1 MYLKAIRLKGFKS
14 FAKPVELV
22 FEPGVAVVIGP
33 NGSGK
38 SNLADAVMWVLGEQ
52 SPSSIR
58 GASMQD
64 MIFAGSDGRRA
75 SASAEVEL
83 TFDNSDGKL
92 SLPTPEVSVGRRVQ
106 RDGQGTYFIN
116 RAPCRLTDVIELM
129 AEIGLGTEMHSIV
142 SQGKVESL
150 LAAKPADRRALIEEA
165 AGLGRYKRR
174 RERSEMKL
182 REVARNL
189 EQARLG
195 EREAAAQL
203 APLRRQANAAEL
215 MRQVEDE
222 LAETRGR
229 LLAGELE
236 ALDGRLA
243 ERRRDLATA
252 LSQRTEV
259 QRRIDE
265 TIAARR
271 AEDAA
276 FARQIEEREQR
287 AQRLLRA
294 RYGHDRLESAVRLT
308 AQRVRLLE
316 EVERAA
322 RGEQERLLAELTRVP
337 VSEVASSW
345 AEEEERL
352 EAAVRAAER
361 SLQEAATAL
370 GAARQQ
376 ASARRAELA
385 RLQAERD
392 HDVGRAQR
400 LRERRDEAQRVL
412 AESLT
417 AVERATADLESA
429 RAAALAQSDEDGLTA
444 ELAAARAAAAEAE
457 QRWRAAQ
464 EEAAAAERRG
474 HALTAERATIEA
486 EIAHV
491 TASLRELDDVSEE
504 VLRVAAEFPGATSLV
519 RAVTCEPGY
528 EAALAAA
535 LAQLPGALAVAPQVD
550 HWSLLAALKSAGV
563 GLARL
568 LLPGRQRRVGVF
580 PGAVPLLDKVSV
592 EDELEPLLA
601 DVVVVDDV
609 RTVPDTFAGLA
620 VTRSGEYYRP
630 QVGQVGLA
638 AGVPAAVLLQQRTR
652 LRELEKRA
660 AELHADE
667 TREMARVEELGRE
680 AGVLEETFDE
690 LRARERAAR
699 GRADQAARDREAR
712 EARVRA
718 CEESLGRAQRTH
730 AGAARE
736 VAALEEEITALER
749 RSAEASDAL
758 AAARSAADEAAAA
771 ERAAAERHEDALAA
785 HTRARI
791 ELNERRAAVRREEEE
806 RARAVARAATAR
818 ARIDELSVRLRE
830 LPQILAACRDLADAL
845 EGMQVRAAALVERL
859 SVAANADG
867 EADDRAAAQKLA
879 EQEVE
884 LRQRLEALGEQRAA
898 AQVEIAHLE
907 ERRSELAARLEA
919 VAARLEISSFA
930 PPENEA
936 EAAALRSRVERLE
949 RRRASI
955 GPVNP
960 LAEAECAQL
969 EERVG
974 FLRAQVRDLEKSS
987 ADLAGLID
995 ELNGRIDAE
1004 FRETFAVVSQHFAT
1018 MCETLFP
1025 GGRGRLRIVEGD
1037 GPDDS
1042 GVEIEVKPPRKLG
1055 KKLGLLSGGERSMI
1069 AIAFLMALVLARP
1082 SPFYI
1087 LDEIEAALDDINIG
1101 RFVALVRNYR
1111 TRTQFLIITHQ
1122 KRTMEAADVLYGVT
1136 MGPDGTSQVV
1146 SARMAEAEIDAEQQ
1160 ANLEAR

>member
-417 AVERATADLESA
+417 AVERATAELESA

-660 AELHADE
+660 AELRADE

-749 RSAEASDAL
+749 RSAEAS
-758 AAARSAADEAAAA
+758 
-771 ERAAAERHEDALAA
+771 DALAA

-1037 GPDDS
+1037 GPDES